1 MERYLAHRIIW
12 RGKEYKMSVVTL
24 CRLSDGTVEVS
35 VKPFEGE
42 TAATSFHS
50 GTITVT
56 DDAFPHLIFS

>member
-24 CRLSDGTVEVS
+24 RRLSDGTVEVS
-35 VKPFEGE
+35 VTPFEGE

-56 DDAFPHLIFS
+56 YDAFPHLIFS